1 MVQEVKVGCSCG
13 RQSRLGTVS
22 SDGRSTMVLRE
33 SQLVC
38 PRCNRRVPI
47 LGGVYS
53 YNPSGLAP
61 LHRPVEVPQVA

>member
-1 MVQEVKVGCSCG
+1 MVQDVKVGCSCG

-22 SDGRSTMVLRE
+22 SDGRSTMVLRD

-38 PRCNRRVPI
+38 PRCSRRVPI

-53 YNPSGLAP
+53 YNPAGLAP
-61 LHRPVEVPQVA
+61 IHCPAGVSQVA